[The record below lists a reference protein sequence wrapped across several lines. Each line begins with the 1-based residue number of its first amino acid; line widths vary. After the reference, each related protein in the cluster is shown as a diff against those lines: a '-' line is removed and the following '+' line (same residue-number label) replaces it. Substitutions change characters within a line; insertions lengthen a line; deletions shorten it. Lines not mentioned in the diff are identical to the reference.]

1 MTEWDFPCILFL
13 PELLFALHLLS
24 CYSFWR
30 LTTFTFHI
38 LLFPC
43 WEGWRSLYPVSIPQ
57 RTSFGKR
64 IPEAIATEGRVS
76 AQKSAGLLSLS
87 VAKLEMWRHKQ
98 LNVYFLDRVCLKLLC
113 HTRALDASP
122 LHLSFP
128 NPVPPSSLQLHP
140 MVRVRCCPCSWLSCP
155 GRYLQSVWE
164 WEGWGAP
171 RGWVCC
177 LDLWHLCLQCA

>member
-1 MTEWDFPCILFL
+1 MYSVPTRAPLCSTSSV
-13 PELLFALHLLS
+13 LLQLLV
-24 CYSFWR
+24 

-64 IPEAIATEGRVS
+64 IPEAIATEGRGS

-128 NPVPPSSLQLHP
+128 NPALCSFTPWSEYGVVLALGCPAQADIYSLYGNERGGERRA
-140 MVRVRCCPCSWLSCP
+140 VGCAAWTSDTFVFSVLSP
-155 GRYLQSVWE
+155 ASLTF
-164 WEGWGAP
+164 A
-171 RGWVCC
+171 
-177 LDLWHLCLQCA
+177 